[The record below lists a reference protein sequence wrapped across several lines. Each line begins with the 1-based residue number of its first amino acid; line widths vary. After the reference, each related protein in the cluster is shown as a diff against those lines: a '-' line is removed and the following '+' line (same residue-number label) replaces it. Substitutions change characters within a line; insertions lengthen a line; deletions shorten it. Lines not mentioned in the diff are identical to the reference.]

1 MTTNQLV
8 GLALIVVGLI
18 DLIIVP
24 RMMDNVWRKTK
35 RPPPWTE
42 SVNMIVRIIGVVFIF
57 FGISYYFYG
66 QLE

>member
-8 GLALIVVGLI
+8 GLVLIVVGLL

-24 RMMDNVWRKTK
+24 KMMDNVWRRAK

-42 SVNMIVRIIGVVFIF
+42 SLNMVIRIIGVVFIF

>member
-1 MTTNQLV
+1 MTLNQLV
-8 GLALIVVGLI
+8 GLVLIVVGLA

-24 RMMDNVWRKTK
+24 KIMDNIWRKAK
-35 RPPPWTE
+35 RPPPWAE
-42 SVNMIVRIIGVVFIF
+42 GLNMIVRLIGIFFIF